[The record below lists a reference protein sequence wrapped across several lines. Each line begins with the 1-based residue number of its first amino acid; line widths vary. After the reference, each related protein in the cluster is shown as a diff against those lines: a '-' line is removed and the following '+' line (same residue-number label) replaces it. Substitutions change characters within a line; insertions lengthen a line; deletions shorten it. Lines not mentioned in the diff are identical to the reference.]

1 MPRMFS
7 ACDAAATQQVSI
19 ASTSGKGHLSDQAGV
34 SISDGQQL
42 QSSRLQPA
50 GSNGP
55 ADRLIDDENIP
66 CHQQYQAWL
75 GFTHAA
81 PATSH
86 QLQALIEDRLRSI
99 CPRHNNNFIAGHH
112 T

>member
-1 MPRMFS
+1 MFS
-7 ACDAAATQQVSI
+7 ACDAAATQQVSV
-19 ASTSGKGHLSDQAGV
+19 ASTSGKSHLSNQAGV

-42 QSSRLQPA
+42 VKQLQLV
-50 GSNGP
+50 SNGP
-55 ADRLIDDENIP
+55 AGRLIDVENIP
-66 CHQQYQAWL
+66 CHQQHQAWL

-86 QLQALIEDRLRSI
+86 QLQALIEDRLCSI
-99 CPRHNNNFIAGHH
+99 CPRHSNNLIAGHH